1 MLRLTGATWHG
12 PLSVAAN
19 AGWWITQDFG
29 VKLHGFTKRSVFDLL
44 IELSVGRYSSD
55 GIKQM
60 NNEE

>member
-1 MLRLTGATWHG
+1 M
-12 PLSVAAN
+12 PLCVSVN